1 MDSPVVPIQRPQ
13 RVRVFVDVWNS
24 QLSATN
30 RPVGTC
36 CHCGVQLS
44 LTEEKGVDVA
54 IATDMIKL
62 AWEDAYDWA
71 VLVSSDRDFTRP
83 WSS

>member
-1 MDSPVVPIQRPQ
+1 MDLPVAQALRPQ
-13 RVRVFVDVWNS
+13 RVRVFVDFWNS

-36 CHCGVQLS
+36 CHFGVPLS
-44 LTEEKGVDVA
+44 LTDEKGVDVA

-71 VLVSSDRDFTRP
+71 VLVSSDRDFARP

>member
-1 MDSPVVPIQRPQ
+1 
-13 RVRVFVDVWNS
+13 
-24 QLSATN
+24 
-30 RPVGTC
+30 
-36 CHCGVQLS
+36 VQLS

-71 VLVSSDRDFTRP
+71 VLVSSDRDFARP

>member
-1 MDSPVVPIQRPQ
+1 MVKESVKKYPPVCQ
-13 RVRVFVDVWNS
+13 S
-24 QLSATN
+24 CH

-36 CHCGVQLS
+36 GHCGVPLS

-71 VLVSSDRDFTRP
+71 VLVSSDRDFARP